1 MKHSK
6 HCTTA
11 IKKANKIL
19 GLINRTFT
27 LKNETTM
34 TLYKALVHPHLEY
47 AVQTWAPYLQK
58 DIKRLKGVQR
68 RACTLVLLVLLLL
81 NKKK

>member
-27 LKNETTM
+27 LKNETTI

-47 AVQTWAPYLQK
+47 AVQTWAPYLETHRK
-58 DIKRLKGVQR
+58 IKRSAKKSLYSCTT
-68 RACTLVLLVLLLL
+68 CTLTT
-81 NKKK
+81 